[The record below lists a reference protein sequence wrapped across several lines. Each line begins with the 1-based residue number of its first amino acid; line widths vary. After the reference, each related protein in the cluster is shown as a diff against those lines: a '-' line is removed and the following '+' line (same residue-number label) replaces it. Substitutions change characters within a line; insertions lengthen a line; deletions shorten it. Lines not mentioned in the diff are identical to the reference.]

1 MNNAKRKTPK
11 YQEIVG
17 SLRRDFAS
25 GRFKPGERIPSEAEL
40 TRRFKVSRM
49 TAVKAI
55 QQLQQEGLVMRRA
68 GSGSFVA
75 QSSEQ
80 TRRSFGLLI
89 PDLGQTE
96 IFEPIC
102 RGMMRTPFGKDHS
115 LLWGHAVWDDR
126 NREVEAERLCRQFI
140 EARVSGVFFAPLE
153 FSEHHGNMNQAILA
167 AFNDAGVPVVL
178 LDRDVAAFPERSAY
192 DLVCLDN
199 RQAGFVITR
208 HMIEQGCKRIA
219 FFARKGSADTVET
232 RIAGYSE
239 ALIFA
244 GLFQDSLI
252 VRGDA
257 SDAAFVSAEV
267 VEKAVDGIV
276 CANDFTAA
284 NMMQT
289 LQSLRLKVPDT
300 IRLAGFDDVK
310 YARLLQIPLTTI
322 HQPCA
327 EIGASA
333 MAAMLERIDNPNL
346 PGRLIQLRGELI
358 IRESSGANV
367 GQHAEIKA

>member
-1 MNNAKRKTPK
+1 MSSTEKKTPK

-17 SLRRDFAS
+17 SLRRDVS
-25 GRFKPGERIPSEAEL
+25 MGRFKPGERIPSEAEI

-55 QQLQQEGLVMRRA
+55 QQLQQEGLVLRRA
-68 GSGSFVA
+68 GSGTFVA
-75 QSSEQ
+75 ESAE

-102 RGMMRTPFGKDHS
+102 RGMMRTPLGKEHL

-126 NREVEAERLCRQFI
+126 NRELEAERLCRQFI
-140 EARVSGVFFAPLE
+140 EARVSGIFFAPLE
-153 FSEHHGNMNQAILA
+153 FSEHHGNVNENILS
-167 AFNDAGVPVVL
+167 AFKEADVPVVL

-208 HMIEQGCKRIA
+208 HLIEQGCKRIA

-232 RIAGYSE
+232 RIAGYTE
-239 ALIFA
+239 ALISA
-244 GLFQDSLI
+244 GLFQNGMI
-252 VRGDA
+252 VRGDTT
-257 SDAAFVSAEV
+257 DGAFVAAEIV
-267 VEKAVDGIV
+267 DKVADGIV

-284 NMMQT
+284 NMMHT
-289 LQSLRLKVPDT
+289 LQALGRKIPDDILLT
-300 IRLAGFDDVK
+300 GFDDVK
-310 YARLLQIPLTTI
+310 YARLLPIPLTTI

-333 MAAMLERIDNPNL
+333 MAAMLERVENPNL
-346 PGRLIQLRGELI
+346 PGRQIQLRGELVV
-358 IRESSGANV
+358 RESSGIK
-367 GQHAEIKA
+367 EIE